1 MKVRIEYCGQWN
13 YKPRASRL
21 EDELLAAFG
30 QDLDVELVRGSGG
43 VYEITVDGETVFSKK
58 KKGRFPESGE
68 IVALMRQSSM

>member
-30 QDLDVELVRGSGG
+30 QNLDVELVQGSGG
-43 VYEITVDGETVFSKK
+43 VYEVIVDGENIFSKK
-58 KKGRFPESGE
+58 KEGRFPEPGE
-68 IVALMRQSSM
+68 IIALMRR